1 MLDRHVDAASG
12 VLAEAAATQAR
23 ALEEA
28 AGLVAE
34 GDAGLLAPYMAP
46 VRRTR

>member
-1 MLDRHVDAASG
+1 MLDRQGDAASG
-12 VLAEAAATQAR
+12 VL
-23 ALEEA
+23 
-28 AGLVAE
+28 AE